1 MRIALFD
8 LARTQ
13 KDKLRALL
21 PASDEFV
28 DLAELATAPV
38 DVDVLIASR
47 FAESDASRVRF
58 RLLQAPG
65 AGVDKIAMHAIPQ
78 SAWICNVYEHE
89 GPIAEYVFSA
99 MLEATVNFS
108 ALARQIPEK
117 GWAGAYFSRQPHG
130 ELAGK
135 TVGIVGLGHIGSAVA
150 RRAKAFD
157 MRVMAVAARKR
168 DSAPDVDW
176 IATPDK
182 LGELLDQS
190 DFVVLAAPLND
201 ATRGAIDASGLARM
215 KNTAI
220 LINIARA
227 EIVVEQDLYEAL
239 RDGRIGGAV
248 LDPWYAY
255 PASIDDSQAR
265 PSRLPFETLPNVRM
279 TAHSA
284 AWTNGVWERRCPV
297 FAKNIELLRSGK
309 TPINVVRGS
318 AASHSKE

>member
-8 LARTQ
+8 LARAQ
-13 KDKLRALL
+13 KDRLRPLID
-21 PASDEFV
+21 PKDEFV
-28 DLAELATAPV
+28 DIPELPNAPV

-47 FAESDASRVRF
+47 FAATDANRVRF

-65 AGVDKIAMHAIPQ
+65 AGVDKIAMQAIPPDV
-78 SAWICNVYEHE
+78 WICNAYEHE

-108 ALARQIPEK
+108 ALTQQIPEK
-117 GWAGAYFSRQPHG
+117 GWAGAYFSRLPHG

-135 TVGIVGLGHIGSAVA
+135 TVGLVGLGRIGAAIA

-176 IATPDK
+176 IATPDR
-182 LGELLDQS
+182 LGELLEQS

-201 ATRGAIDASGLARM
+201 ETRGAINARGLARM
-215 KNTAI
+215 KKTAV

-227 EIVVEQDLYEAL
+227 EICVEQDLFDAL
-239 RDGRIGGAV
+239 KENRIAGAV

-255 PASIDDSQAR
+255 PASIEDKAAR

-279 TAHSA
+279 TAHSS
-284 AWTNGVWERRCPV
+284 AWTSGVWERRVPV
-297 FAKNIELLRSGK
+297 FARNIQLLREGK
-309 TPINVVRGS
+309 TPINIVRGPTN
-318 AASHSKE
+318 